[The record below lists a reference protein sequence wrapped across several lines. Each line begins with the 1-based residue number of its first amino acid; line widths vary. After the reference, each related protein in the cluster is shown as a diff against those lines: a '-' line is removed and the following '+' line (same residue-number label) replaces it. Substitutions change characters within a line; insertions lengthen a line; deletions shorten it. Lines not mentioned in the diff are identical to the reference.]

1 MTARRTPDDL
11 IRAFLDEGEIDL
23 PDRAFDAVRRD
34 IHQTRQRVVIG
45 PWREPHMS
53 NLARLAI
60 AAAAVVAVAVAG
72 LNIGLF
78 QGDMGAVP
86 TPAPTPRSLEA
97 LPDEARLEPG
107 RYVID
112 GPFPRP
118 LSITVPE
125 GWLRSDVQAGVAGIH
140 KEMPEASELL
150 LSFWIVSNT
159 YADACDPTTLADP
172 PIGGGV
178 DDLVTALTNI
188 ESVIATP
195 PQPVAI
201 NGLTGQHLDVTR
213 DGDCPDSGDYR
224 LWTNASVPGRFDVG
238 QGSPT
243 THDELW
249 VMDVTGARVVVDLI
263 QANASAD
270 DVAEARAIV
279 ESMRLEP

>member
-11 IRAFLDEGEIDL
+11 INAFLAEGETDL

-45 PWREPHMS
+45 PWREPDMS
-53 NLARLAI
+53 NLARVAI
-60 AAAAVVAVAVAG
+60 AVAAVVAMGVAG

-78 QGDMGAVP
+78 QGGIGADP
-86 TPAPTPRSLEA
+86 TPSPTPRSLEA

-118 LSITVPE
+118 ISMTVPE
-125 GWLRSDVQAGVAGIH
+125 GWLSSDVQAGVAGIN
-140 KEMPEASELL
+140 KEMPGASELI

-172 PIGGGV
+172 PIGGGI
-178 DDLVTALTNI
+178 DDLVTALSNMD
-188 ESVIATP
+188 SVIATP
-195 PQPVAI
+195 PQPVSI
-201 NGLTGQHLDVTR
+201 NGLAGQYLDVTR
-213 DGDCPDSGDYR
+213 DGDCSGDYR

-249 VMDVTGARVVVDLI
+249 VMDVDGVRVVVDLI
-263 QANASAD
+263 QANASAA

-279 ESMRLEP
+279 ESMRLES

>member
-1 MTARRTPDDL
+1 MTVRRTPDDL
-11 IRAFLDEGEIDL
+11 IKAFLDEGEVDL
-23 PDRAFDAVRRD
+23 PDQAFDAVRRD
-34 IHQTRQRVVIG
+34 IQQTRQRVVIG

-53 NLARLAI
+53 NLARVAI

-72 LNIGLF
+72 VNIGLF
-78 QGDMGAVP
+78 QGGIGAVP
-86 TPAPTPRSLEA
+86 TPTPTPRSLEA
-97 LPDEARLEPG
+97 IPADATLGPG
-107 RYVID
+107 RYVLD
-112 GPFPRP
+112 GPFPRR
-118 LSITVPE
+118 LSITVP
-125 GWLRSDVQAGVAGIH
+125 GRWLNSDLQSGVAAIH
-140 KEMPEASELL
+140 KEMPEASELI

-159 YADACDPTTLADP
+159 YGDACDPTTLFDP
-172 PIGGGV
+172 AIGGGV
-178 DDLVTALTNI
+178 DDLVTALSNM

-195 PQPVAI
+195 PRPVSI
-201 NGLTGQHLDVTR
+201 NGLAGQYLDLTR

-238 QGSPT
+238 QGTPA

-249 VMDVTGARVVVDLI
+249 VMDVDGTRVVVDLI

>member
-1 MTARRTPDDL
+1 MTVRRTPDDL
-11 IRAFLDEGEIDL
+11 IKAFLDEGEIDL

-34 IHQTRQRVVIG
+34 IHRTRQRVVIG

-60 AAAAVVAVAVAG
+60 AAAAVVAVAIAG

-78 QGDMGAVP
+78 QGGTGAVP

-97 LPDEARLEPG
+97 LPDDARLEPG

-118 LSITVPE
+118 LSITVPA
-125 GWLRSDVQAGVAGIH
+125 GWLASDVQAGVAGIH
-140 KEMPEASELL
+140 KAMPEGSELI

-172 PIGGGV
+172 PIGRGV
-178 DDLVTALTNI
+178 DDFVSALSNM
-188 ESVIATP
+188 ESVVATP
-195 PQPVAI
+195 PQPVSI
-201 NGLTGQHLDVTR
+201 NGLAGRYLDVTR
-213 DGDCPDSGDYR
+213 DGDCSGDYR

-238 QGSPT
+238 QGSPA

-249 VMDVTGARVVVDLI
+249 VMDVNGTRVVVDLI